1 MHAVQIHPSADVKG
15 MCDVIRAIIQ
25 KNVFDKGL
33 FNGTGLMTQVQS

>member
-1 MHAVQIHPSADVKG
+1 MHAAQTHPSADVKG

-33 FNGTGLMTQVQS
+33 FNGAGLMTQAQS